1 MPQSSVFFV
10 SVNQP
15 KKSCVSIL
23 FIFNRLFA
31 FALTALHITLIER
44 LNKLQEVIEI
54 ICADLTH
61 RLLSALA

>member
-44 LNKLQEVIEI
+44 LNELQEVIKI
-54 ICADLTH
+54 IHAHFTH
-61 RLLSALA
+61 RSLSALA